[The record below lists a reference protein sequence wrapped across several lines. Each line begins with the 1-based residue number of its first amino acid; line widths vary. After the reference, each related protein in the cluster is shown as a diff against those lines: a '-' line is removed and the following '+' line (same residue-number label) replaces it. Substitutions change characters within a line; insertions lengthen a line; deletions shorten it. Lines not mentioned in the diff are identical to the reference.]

1 MREFDNQQRASEFAA
16 QTISKRLLAR
26 LEVSERACLVVSGG
40 STPIECLSILSNM
53 DLPWGRI
60 DVTLTDE
67 RNVPVDHAESN
78 EKMVRETLLTAN
90 AATAR
95 FVRLGEE
102 NIKSLQPFACCL
114 AGMGE
119 DGHFASIFPD
129 SPQLKEAITSIAEV
143 LVVTTPSSP
152 LSRTTM
158 TLDSL
163 IKSDELVLLVFGEE
177 KRKILSAPDEYTI
190 SHLLDAS
197 PVHVVWAP

>member
-1 MREFDNQQRASEFAA
+1 
-16 QTISKRLLAR
+16 
-26 LEVSERACLVVSGG
+26 
-40 STPIECLSILSNM
+40 
-53 DLPWGRI
+53 
-60 DVTLTDE
+60 
-67 RNVPVDHAESN
+67 
-78 EKMVRETLLTAN
+78 
-90 AATAR
+90 
-95 FVRLGEE
+95 
-102 NIKSLQPFACCL
+102 
-114 AGMGE
+114 

-129 SPQLKEAITSIAEV
+129 SPQLKEAITSSAEV